1 MEYPELFVGMMTQE
15 NCSSPMDPSKASS
28 SSLEKQK
35 SDADFL
41 LQVFD
46 TKVAL
51 ASGWDHHGW
60 KLIILE

>member
-1 MEYPELFVGMMTQE
+1 
-15 NCSSPMDPSKASS
+15 MDPSKASS

-41 LQVFD
+41 LQLFD
-46 TKVAL
+46 TIVAL